1 MDRHSTMA
9 PRCALIVDDSATM
22 RQLIGFAVRRIPGL
36 DLVEAEN
43 GVEALRL
50 LAERR
55 FDLILLDINMPV
67 MSGFTLL
74 EQLQARSDVPPVIVV
89 TTEGAQEDIERALAL
104 GAAAYV
110 MKPVTGPVL
119 ADTIRQV
126 IGD

>member
-1 MDRHSTMA
+1 MTQ
-9 PRCALIVDDSATM
+9 RCALIVDDSSTM
-22 RQLIGFAVRRIPGL
+22 RQLIGFAVRRVPGL

-43 GVEALRL
+43 GVEALRIL
-50 LAERR
+50 DERS

-74 EQLQARSDVPPVIVV
+74 EELQARGNVTPVIVV
-89 TTEGAQEDIERALAL
+89 TTEDAQEDIDRALAL

-119 ADTIRQV
+119 VDAIRQV

>member
-1 MDRHSTMA
+1 MS
-9 PRCALIVDDSATM
+9 PRCALIVDDSSTM

-50 LAERR
+50 LDERS

-74 EQLQARSDVPPVIVV
+74 EQLQARTDVPPVIVI
-89 TTEGAQEDIERALAL
+89 TTEDAQEDIDRALAL

-119 ADTIRQV
+119 VDAIRQV

>member
-1 MDRHSTMA
+1 MTQ
-9 PRCALIVDDSATM
+9 RCALIVDDSSTM
-22 RQLIGFAVRRIPGL
+22 RQLIGFAVRRVPGL

-43 GVEALRL
+43 GVEALRI
-50 LAERR
+50 LAERS

-74 EQLQARSDVPPVIVV
+74 EELQARGNDTPVIVV
-89 TTEGAQEDIERALAL
+89 TTEDAQEDIDRAIAL

-119 ADTIRQV
+119 VDAIRQV

>member
-1 MDRHSTMA
+1 MT
-9 PRCALIVDDSATM
+9 PRCALIVDDSSTM

-36 DLVEAEN
+36 ALVEAEN

-50 LAERR
+50 LGERT

-74 EQLQARSDVPPVIVV
+74 EELQARSDVPPVIVI
-89 TTEGAQEDIERALAL
+89 TTEDAQEDIDRALAL

-119 ADTIRQV
+119 LDAIRQV

>member
-1 MDRHSTMA
+1 MTQ
-9 PRCALIVDDSATM
+9 RCALIVDDSSTM

-36 DLVEAEN
+36 ALVEAEN
-43 GVEALRL
+43 GVEALRIL
-50 LAERR
+50 GERS

-74 EQLQARSDVPPVIVV
+74 EELQTRSDVPPIIVI
-89 TTEGAQEDIERALAL
+89 TTEDAQEDIDRALAL

-119 ADTIRQV
+119 VDAIRQV

>member
-1 MDRHSTMA
+1 MST
-9 PRCALIVDDSATM
+9 RCALVVDDSATM
-22 RQLIGFAVRRIPGL
+22 RQLIGFALRRVPGL

-50 LAERR
+50 LAERT

-67 MSGFTLL
+67 MSGFTFL
-74 EQLQARSDVPPVIVV
+74 EKLRERSDVPPVIVI
-89 TTEGAQEDIERALAL
+89 TTEDAQEDIDRALAL

-119 ADTIRQV
+119 ADAIRQV

>member
-1 MDRHSTMA
+1 MP

-22 RQLIGFAVRRIPGL
+22 RQLIGFAVRRLPGGL

-50 LAERR
+50 LTERS

-67 MSGFTLL
+67 MSGFTFL
-74 EQLQARSDVPPVIVV
+74 EQLQARSDVPPVIVI
-89 TTEGAQEDIERALAL
+89 TTEDAQEDIDRAIAL

-119 ADTIRQV
+119 VDAIRQV

>member
-1 MDRHSTMA
+1 MT
-9 PRCALIVDDSATM
+9 PRCALIVDDSSTM

-50 LAERR
+50 LGERR

-74 EQLQARSDVPPVIVV
+74 EELQARSDVPPVIVV
-89 TTEGAQEDIERALAL
+89 TTEDAQEDIDRALAL

-119 ADTIRQV
+119 VDAIRQV

>member
-1 MDRHSTMA
+1 MTA
-9 PRCALIVDDSATM
+9 RCALIVDDSSTM
-22 RQLIGFAVRRIPGL
+22 RQLIGFAVRRVPGL

-43 GVEALRL
+43 GVEALRI
-50 LAERR
+50 LAERS

-74 EQLQARSDVPPVIVV
+74 EELQARGNETPVIVV
-89 TTEGAQEDIERALAL
+89 TTEDAQEDIDRALAL

-119 ADTIRQV
+119 VDAIRQV

>member
-1 MDRHSTMA
+1 MTQ
-9 PRCALIVDDSATM
+9 RCALIVDDSSTM

-36 DLVEAEN
+36 ALVEAEN

-50 LAERR
+50 IGERS

-74 EQLQARSDVPPVIVV
+74 EELQTRSDVPPIIVI
-89 TTEGAQEDIERALAL
+89 TTEDAQEDIDRALAL

-119 ADTIRQV
+119 VDAIRQV

>member
-1 MDRHSTMA
+1 MT
-9 PRCALIVDDSATM
+9 PRCALIVDDSSTM
-22 RQLIGFAVRRIPGL
+22 RQLIGFAVRRVPGL

-43 GVEALRL
+43 GVEALRIL
-50 LAERR
+50 GERS

-74 EQLQARSDVPPVIVV
+74 EELQARGNVTPVIVV
-89 TTEGAQEDIERALAL
+89 TTEDAQEDIDRALAL

-119 ADTIRQV
+119 VDAILQV

>member
-1 MDRHSTMA
+1 MT
-9 PRCALIVDDSATM
+9 PRCALIVDDSSTM

-36 DLVEAEN
+36 AVVEAEN

-50 LAERR
+50 LGERS

-74 EQLQARSDVPPVIVV
+74 EELQSRSDVPPVIVI
-89 TTEGAQEDIERALAL
+89 TTEDAQEDIDRALAL

-119 ADTIRQV
+119 LDAIRQV

>member
-1 MDRHSTMA
+1 MT
-9 PRCALIVDDSATM
+9 PRCALIVDDSSTM

-36 DLVEAEN
+36 ALVEAEN

-50 LAERR
+50 IGERS

-74 EQLQARSDVPPVIVV
+74 EELQARKDVPPIIVI
-89 TTEGAQEDIERALAL
+89 TTEDAQEDIDRALAL

-119 ADTIRQV
+119 LDAIRQV

>member
-1 MDRHSTMA
+1 MA
-9 PRCALIVDDSATM
+9 TVTPRCALIVDDSATM
-22 RQLIGFAVRRIPGL
+22 RQLIGFAVRRVPGL

-43 GVEALRL
+43 GVEALRI
-50 LAERR
+50 LAERS

-74 EQLQARSDVPPVIVV
+74 EELQARGNETPVIVV
-89 TTEGAQEDIERALAL
+89 TTEDAQEDIDRALAL

-119 ADTIRQV
+119 VDAIRQV

>member
-1 MDRHSTMA
+1 MT
-9 PRCALIVDDSATM
+9 PRCALIVDDSSTM
-22 RQLIGFAVRRIPGL
+22 RQLIGFAVRRIRGL

-50 LAERR
+50 LGERT

-74 EQLQARSDVPPVIVV
+74 EELQARSDVPPVIVI
-89 TTEGAQEDIERALAL
+89 TTEDAQEDIDRALAL

-119 ADTIRQV
+119 VDAIRQV

>member
-1 MDRHSTMA
+1 MTA
-9 PRCALIVDDSATM
+9 RCALIVDDSATM

-36 DLVEAEN
+36 DLVEAAN
-43 GVEALRL
+43 GVEALKL
-50 LAERR
+50 LAERP

-67 MSGFTLL
+67 MSGFAFL
-74 EQLQARSDVPPVIVV
+74 EALQTRSEMPPVIVI
-89 TTEGAQEDIERALAL
+89 TTENAQEDIDRALAL

-119 ADTIRQV
+119 ADAIRQV

>member
-1 MDRHSTMA
+1 MTT
-9 PRCALIVDDSATM
+9 RCALIVDDSSTM
-22 RQLIGFAVRRIPGL
+22 RQLIGFAVRRVPGL

-50 LAERR
+50 LGERS

-74 EQLQARSDVPPVIVV
+74 EELQARGNETPVIVV
-89 TTEGAQEDIERALAL
+89 TTEDAQEDIDRALAL

-110 MKPVTGPVL
+110 MKPVTGPILVD
-119 ADTIRQV
+119 AIRQV

>member
-1 MDRHSTMA
+1 MT
-9 PRCALIVDDSATM
+9 PRCALIVDDSSTM

-36 DLVEAEN
+36 AVVEAEN

-50 LAERR
+50 LGERS

-74 EQLQARSDVPPVIVV
+74 EELQARRDVPPVIVI
-89 TTEGAQEDIERALAL
+89 TTEDAQEDIDRALAL

-119 ADTIRQV
+119 LDAIRQV

>member
-1 MDRHSTMA
+1 MA
-9 PRCALIVDDSATM
+9 TVNPRCALIVDDSATM
-22 RQLIGFAVRRIPGL
+22 RQLIGFAVRRVPGL

-50 LAERR
+50 LAQRN

-74 EQLQARSDVPPVIVV
+74 EELQAREHMPPVIVI

>member
-1 MDRHSTMA
+1 MT

-22 RQLIGFAVRRIPGL
+22 RQLIGFAVRRVPGL

-50 LAERR
+50 LAQRS

-74 EQLQARSDVPPVIVV
+74 EELQGREQMPPIIVI

-126 IGD
+126 IGG

>member
-1 MDRHSTMA
+1 MTA
-9 PRCALIVDDSATM
+9 RCCLIVDDSSTM
-22 RQLIGFAVRRIPGL
+22 RQLLGFAVKRIPGL

-50 LAERR
+50 LAERS

-67 MSGFTLL
+67 MSGFTFL
-74 EQLQARSDVPPVIVV
+74 EQLRARGDAPPVIVV
-89 TTEGAQEDIERALAL
+89 TTEEAQEDIDRALAL

-119 ADTIRQV
+119 ADAIRQV
-126 IGD
+126 LGD

>member
-1 MDRHSTMA
+1 MTQ
-9 PRCALIVDDSATM
+9 RCALIVDDSSTM

-36 DLVEAEN
+36 ALVEAEN
-43 GVEALRL
+43 GVEALRIL
-50 LAERR
+50 GERS

-74 EQLQARSDVPPVIVV
+74 EELQTRSDVPPIIVI
-89 TTEGAQEDIERALAL
+89 TTEDAQEDIDRAIAL

-119 ADTIRQV
+119 ADAIRQV

>member
-1 MDRHSTMA
+1 MA
-9 PRCALIVDDSATM
+9 TVTSRCALIVDDSATM

-74 EQLQARSDVPPVIVV
+74 EELQARGQMPPVIVI
-89 TTEGAQEDIERALAL
+89 TTEDADEDIERALAL
-104 GAAAYV
+104 GASAYV

>member
-1 MDRHSTMA
+1 MSR
-9 PRCALIVDDSATM
+9 RCALIVDDSSTM

-50 LAERR
+50 LDERS

-74 EQLQARSDVPPVIVV
+74 EQLQARTDVPPVIVV
-89 TTEGAQEDIERALAL
+89 TTEDAQEDIDRALAL

-119 ADTIRQV
+119 VDAIRQV